1 MNIDHPITVWII
13 RRRGSGALPFV
24 ADKFLKM
31 ADGELLPH
39 GHATI
44 HCATLAECRIE
55 VLSWF
60 RSTAQPA
67 ACIAAEEGD
76 LTHLETWL

>member
-1 MNIDHPITVWII
+1 MSQDHPIAHWII
-13 RRRGSGALPFV
+13 RRGSGALPFV
-24 ADKFLKM
+24 ADKVMKF
-31 ADGELLPH
+31 ADGTMVAH

-44 HCATLAECRIE
+44 HAKTLSECRIA

-67 ACIAAEEGD
+67 TCVPAEEGD
-76 LTHLETWL
+76 LTHVETWL